1 MRTFFQAAAFLG
13 LVISIAIVLALI
25 GEAVRWLFDIQLGW
39 LWTGGWVPRSNE
51 FDLLTIF
58 AGTVM
63 VAVIAMLVAAP
74 LGLGAAAYLSEYAT
88 PRTRRT
94 LKPILETLAS
104 IPSVVLGYFALQVIN
119 PDLVRKIFAS
129 AGTFNYLAA
138 GLAVGILTIPLVA
151 SVAED
156 AMHAVPNAL
165 REGAYG
171 IGARRMT
178 VTLRV
183 VFPAAVSGVVASLI
197 LGFSRAVGETMIV
210 ALAAGATGSAER
222 TLNPLDGGQTMTGAI
237 RSRARRSRADGRV
250 ALVCGEDGAL
260 GRAPRAG
267 RCRRIEPTE
276 PFTGDAQPAPVEPVD
291 PLAAGPLD
299 LDQARALELA
309 QMPRRRRPRAREPIR
324 DLARRHAIAAE
335 VQDQ

>member
-1 MRTFFQAAAFLG
+1 MSSTATTTSREPITLEVMRGSKRRHRKERAVRTFFQAAAFLG

-25 GEAVRWLFDIQLGW
+25 GEAIKWLFDIQLGW
-39 LWTGGWVPRSNE
+39 LWTGGWVPRSNQ

-183 VFPAAVSGVVASLI
+183 VFPAAVSGIVASLI
-197 LGFSRAVGETMIV
+197 LGFSRAVGETMVV
-210 ALAAGATGSAER
+210 AIAAGATGSAER

-237 RSRARRSRADGRV
+237 SSLAIGSDQVRGSGFAFDSLYFVGLLLFALTFLLNVVSERFVRRVRSKY
-250 ALVCGEDGAL
+250 
-260 GRAPRAG
+260 
-267 RCRRIEPTE
+267 
-276 PFTGDAQPAPVEPVD
+276 
-291 PLAAGPLD
+291 
-299 LDQARALELA
+299 
-309 QMPRRRRPRAREPIR
+309 
-324 DLARRHAIAAE
+324 
-335 VQDQ
+335 